1 MAKARK
7 KGLAALLASLFAL
20 VLAAF
25 LCMGMP
31 ARDAHAQDETQYNV
45 GGDGIDTP
53 EELLLAYA
61 GLQSGGGTIELSG
74 NILVNLD
81 ELNFELPE
89 YVPEDA
95 KPDGHFNMPYDA
107 VIDLNGHTLQVVGG
121 LSQDADQGVAVC
133 AFNIGQN
140 RVNGELTKQSRRYH
154 HSRRKPHRRFVRSFC
169 YRPQRLLAHARGRER
184 PI

>member
-61 GLQSGGGTIELSG
+61 GLQSGGGTIDEVIQAEKTVELLKYSVVV
-74 NILVNLD
+74 ITA
-81 ELNFELPE
+81 LPFCLL
-89 YVPEDA
+89 YPFIQ
-95 KPDGHFNMPYDA
+95 KYFTKG
-107 VIDLNGHTLQVVGG
+107 TLLGSVKG
-121 LSQDADQGVAVC
+121 
-133 AFNIGQN
+133 
-140 RVNGELTKQSRRYH
+140 
-154 HSRRKPHRRFVRSFC
+154 
-169 YRPQRLLAHARGRER
+169 
-184 PI
+184 